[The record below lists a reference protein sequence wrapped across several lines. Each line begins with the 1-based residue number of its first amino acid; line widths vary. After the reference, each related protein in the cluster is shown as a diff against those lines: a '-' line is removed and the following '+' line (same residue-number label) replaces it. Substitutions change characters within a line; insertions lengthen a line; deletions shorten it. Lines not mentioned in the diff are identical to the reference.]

1 MLAPLKITFELAEPM
16 VPSAYPIHL
25 DALTA
30 YAVTRQRLA
39 QIGADDLSDD
49 SIRALANDLP
59 FGKAERDGEW
69 VWQASALI
77 PEEVGEQAI
86 RMWTRKTNTQD
97 YANRAADGTLLV
109 GARTRN
115 ALAAGVRFTGNIDTA
130 RGLLKNQ
137 FDFYPVVSIS
147 ALSAWCIGDIDELE
161 ALLPPESGLLTHIGK
176 RARIGHGRI
185 RSIRIEHAE
194 EATDKWRL
202 RVLPWQ
208 ESPNYLPI
216 QAAFRPPY
224 WAAEN
229 RGMAFV
235 PSEL

>member
-1 MLAPLKITFELAEPM
+1 ML
-16 VPSAYPIHL
+16 
-25 DALTA
+25 D
-30 YAVTRQRLA
+30 RLR
-39 QIGADDLSDD
+39 L
-49 SIRALANDLP
+49 LP
-59 FGKAERDGEW
+59 T
-69 VWQASALI
+69 VILCASL
-77 PEEVGEQAI
+77 
-86 RMWTRKTNTQD
+86 
-97 YANRAADGTLLV
+97 LLV
-109 GARTRN
+109 LPMSLAKTLEALKRPGQLALYGIKN

-235 PSEL
+235 PTEL